1 MPGDDQSSGRLFS
14 HIDLEGPVSACH
26 PMRVVRE
33 IVNEVFCSM
42 SGERPVKAK
51 GGTRRITLAGDKGY
65 DAANFV
71 S

>member
-1 MPGDDQSSGRLFS
+1 
-14 HIDLEGPVSACH
+14 
-26 PMRVVRE
+26 MRVVRE